1 MLRVLDIVPG
11 TSVDGPGLRTSIY
24 FAGCAHACP
33 ACHNPQSHDMNG
45 GVPMTVDEILAR
57 VLPDEENV
65 TFTGGDPFYQPEE
78 ELVDLA
84 RSLREAGRTIWV
96 YTGFLYEQVSR
107 HPLLDYSEVLV
118 DGPYIDSE
126 RDITLLF
133 RGSRNQRLVDLRR
146 STPDNVIEWLPDF

>member
-1 MLRVLDIVPG
+1 
-11 TSVDGPGLRTSIY
+11 
-24 FAGCAHACP
+24 
-33 ACHNPQSHDMNG
+33 
-45 GVPMTVDEILAR
+45 MTVGEILDR

-65 TFTGGDPFYQPEE
+65 TFTGGDPLYQPGE
-78 ELVDLA
+78 ELVELA

-96 YTGFLYEQVSR
+96 YTGFLYEQVCS
-107 HPLLDYSEVLV
+107 HPLLDYAEVLV

-146 STPDNVIEWLPDF
+146 STPDNVIEWLPEF

>member
-84 RSLREAGRTIWV
+84 RSLHEAGRTIWV
-96 YTGFLYEQVSR
+96 YTGFLYEQVHA

-146 STPDNVIEWLPDF
+146 STSDNVIEWLPDF